1 MTRLRW
7 LALGALGM
15 FFFDPRGGRRRR
27 NVLRDRVAAVP
38 RRLRRRLARKAGLVR
53 ARAGALTAKATVSAS

>member
-1 MTRLRW
+1 
-7 LALGALGM
+7 M
-15 FFFDPRGGRRRR
+15 FFLDPRGGRRRR

-53 ARAGALTAKATVSAS
+53 ARAGEHAGWGLCFTQSRILPRPAAKTG